1 MCALPLG
8 SLMTGTRCQVPTKGA
23 EDIREDINASTTAR
37 ICSATSVREIEVLL
51 AEE

>member
-1 MCALPLG
+1 
-8 SLMTGTRCQVPTKGA
+8 MTRTRCKVPTEGA

-51 AEE
+51 AKE